1 MSIISTSD
9 KNKLGNTVVYIATRV
24 QRLSKTKLIKLLYL
38 MEDYSVKR
46 FHQPFLGL
54 PFEAWQ
60 AGPVIKDVFIDLS
73 ETPIILKDFIN
84 KQNGEGSI
92 YISAKKEFDDNEFSD
107 NDLLV
112 MEEILKKYGSKTA
125 TELVRLT
132 HRQDGLWYRT
142 CSEHNLLEDFKKGLR
157 NNSNCVL
164 DLGSELSG
172 CAQEFYNEQLEFLNM
187 ARRYDCGQ

>member
-9 KNKLGNTVVYIATRV
+9 RSKLGNTVVYIATRV

-73 ETPIILKDFIN
+73 ETPVILKDFIDKHN
-84 KQNGEGSI
+84 EEGRT
-92 YISAKKEFDDNEFSD
+92 YISAKKEFDDSEFSD

-112 MEEILKKYGSKTA
+112 MEEVLKKYGSMTA
-125 TELVRLT
+125 TELVGLT
-132 HRQDGLWYRT
+132 HKPGDLWHKT
-142 CSEHNLLEDFKKGLR
+142 CREHRLLEDFEKGLR

-172 CAQEFYNEQLEFLNM
+172 CAREFYNEQLEFLHM
-187 ARRYDCGQ
+187 SRGYDCGQ